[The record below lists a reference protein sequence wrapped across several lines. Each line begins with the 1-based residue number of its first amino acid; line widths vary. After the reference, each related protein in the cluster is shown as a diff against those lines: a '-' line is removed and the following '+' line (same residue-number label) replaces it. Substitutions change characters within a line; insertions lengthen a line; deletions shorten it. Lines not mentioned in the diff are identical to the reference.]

1 VRRAAWASLA
11 GSDIPGDPDILYGSI
26 VAAPVDAETVAGLQ
40 EKLLYML
47 NLLQAADAR
56 PTAQA
61 REAVPALQKTLEA
74 LEKRWASLRIGP
86 GV

>member
-1 VRRAAWASLA
+1 
-11 GSDIPGDPDILYGSI
+11 
-26 VAAPVDAETVAGLQ
+26 
-40 EKLLYML
+40 ML